1 MVTYPIQVSGDAYRG
16 SDSKKRTKA
25 QVTNRLA
32 SQLQAHINEKLT
44 DQIEPIRVYSYHEI
58 AEETGIDYEI
68 VRRLGYSIDGGSGG
82 FTAYKAGLTMQQA
95 MDAAAEGKL
104 S

>member
-1 MVTYPIQVSGDAYRG
+1 MVTFPIHVSGDAYRG
-16 SDSKKRTKA
+16 SDSKKRIKA
-25 QVTNRLA
+25 QATNRLA
-32 SQLQAHINEKLT
+32 SQLQAHINEKLKE
-44 DQIEPIRVYSYHEI
+44 QVEPIRVYSYHEI
-58 AEETGIDYEI
+58 AAETGIDYEI

-95 MDAAAEGKL
+95 GRQATPWR

>member
-25 QVTNRLA
+25 QDTNRLA
-32 SQLQAHINEKLT
+32 SRLQTHINEKLKE
-44 DQIEPIRVYSYHEI
+44 QVEPIRVYSYHEI
-58 AEETGIDYEI
+58 AAETGIEYEI
-68 VRRLGYSIDGGSGG
+68 VRRLGYSIDGGSSG
-82 FTAYKAGLTMQQA
+82 FTACKAGLTMQQA